1 MAKIKNVSSLGD
13 LIIPALG
20 NLVVKAG
27 ESVDVSD
34 EAAASL
40 LEQSDNWVAA
50 DKAASSLTPTSP
62 ADSIPAASN

>member
-20 NLVVKAG
+20 NLLVKAG
-27 ESVDVSD
+27 ESADVSD

-40 LEQSDNWVAA
+40 LAQHDNWVPA
-50 DKAASSLTPTSP
+50 DKAAASVTPIATPDSL
-62 ADSIPAASN
+62 AAQNN